1 MVTAILEREIKL
13 RFDDAA
19 EARAAALKTGAAPLR
34 ARRLQEDYVLDTP
47 DGTLRQRR
55 SVLRVR
61 METGR
66 AILTFKGP
74 VHPAPMKLRD
84 ELETMV
90 SDGPLLVRLL
100 GELGFQVGFRYEKY
114 REEFILNDVIVAVD
128 ETPVGT
134 FIEIEGSA
142 EGIRAT
148 ATALGRSSGDY
159 LLDSY
164 RTLFVQHCERR
175 GLPVTNMLFGHE

>member
-1 MVTAILEREIKL
+1 M
-13 RFDDAA
+13 
-19 EARAAALKTGAAPLR
+19 
-34 ARRLQEDYVLDTP
+34 RRR
-47 DGTLRQRR
+47 G

-66 AILTFKGP
+66 AFLTFKGP
-74 VHPAPMKLRD
+74 LQPSAMKLRD

-90 SDGPLLVRLL
+90 GDGPLLVRLL

-114 REEFILNDVIVAVD
+114 REEFTLNDVIVAVD

-148 ATALGRSSGDY
+148 AAALGRSPGDY
-159 LLDSY
+159 LLNSY
-164 RTLFVQHCERR
+164 RTLFVQHCEQR
-175 GLPVTNMLFGHE
+175 GLAVTQMLFGDQ

>member
-1 MVTAILEREIKL
+1 MTAILEREIKL

-19 EARAAALKTGAAPLR
+19 KARAAVVKTGAAPLM

-66 AILTFKGP
+66 AFLTFKGP
-74 VHPAPMKLRD
+74 VHPSPMKLRD
-84 ELETMV
+84 ELETTV

-100 GELGFQVGFRYEKY
+100 GALGFQVGFRYEKY

-142 EGIRAT
+142 EGIRAM
-148 ATALGRSSGDY
+148 ATALGRSSGDF

-164 RTLFVQHCERR
+164 RTLFVRHCEQR
-175 GLPVTNMLFGHE
+175 GLPVTNMLFGDE

>member
-1 MVTAILEREIKL
+1 MTAILEREIKL

-47 DGTLRQRR
+47 AGTLRQRR
-55 SVLRVR
+55 AVLPVR

-74 VHPAPMKLRD
+74 VHPALHEVARRARD
-84 ELETMV
+84 HGQRRPAARA
-90 SDGPLLVRLL
+90 SAW
-100 GELGFQVGFRYEKY
+100 ELGFQVGFDMKA

-175 GLPVTNMLFGHE
+175 GLPVTNMLFGDE

>member
-1 MVTAILEREIKL
+1 
-13 RFDDAA
+13 
-19 EARAAALKTGAAPLR
+19 
-34 ARRLQEDYVLDTP
+34 
-47 DGTLRQRR
+47 
-55 SVLRVR
+55 
-61 METGR
+61 
-66 AILTFKGP
+66 
-74 VHPAPMKLRD
+74 MKLRD

-148 ATALGRSSGDY
+148 ATALGRSAPATTCSIPTGRCLSSTASGAACP
-159 LLDSY
+159 SPTCCSATS
-164 RTLFVQHCERR
+164 RTALTGC
-175 GLPVTNMLFGHE
+175 